1 MTRVQGE
8 NPPKNP
14 GRGTISFSVPS
25 NGTYVQFGKSA
36 VVGSTYMLDL
46 AFRFY
51 ISLFIAMLA
60 LRMQKAIG

>member
-1 MTRVQGE
+1 M
-8 NPPKNP
+8 
-14 GRGTISFSVPS
+14 SFSVPS

-36 VVGSTYMLDL
+36 VVGSTYMLGL
-46 AFRFY
+46 AFRFD